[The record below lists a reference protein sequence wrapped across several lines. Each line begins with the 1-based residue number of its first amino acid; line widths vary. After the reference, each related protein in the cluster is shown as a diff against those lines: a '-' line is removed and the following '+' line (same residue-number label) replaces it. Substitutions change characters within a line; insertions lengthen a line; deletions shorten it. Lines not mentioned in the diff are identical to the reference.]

1 VLYATRIGNIERLSI
16 EALNSPLST
25 LKFPAEFDS
34 KLAAAAEYY
43 NPMLHSFAA

>member
-1 VLYATRIGNIERLSI
+1 MFHATRVRDIERLSI

-34 KLAAAAEYY
+34 KLTAAAEYY
-43 NPMLHSFAA
+43 DPLLHSFAA